1 MGLVIRGVVEH
12 FEPVVVTK
20 ALEVPEDGWIVV
32 DIDVNLRLWVLV
44 RELHATLA
52 IFESQDLDIHLNVF
66 TLVLL
71 GLLSSFLS
79 RGSTA
84 NFLNVIASQ
93 A

>member
-1 MGLVIRGVVEH
+1 M
-12 FEPVVVTK
+12 T
-20 ALEVPEDGWIVV
+20 EDGWIVV

-44 RELHATLA
+44 RELHAILA
-52 IFESQDLDIHLNVF
+52 IFESQDLDIHLNIF

-84 NFLNVIASQ
+84 NFLNEIASQ